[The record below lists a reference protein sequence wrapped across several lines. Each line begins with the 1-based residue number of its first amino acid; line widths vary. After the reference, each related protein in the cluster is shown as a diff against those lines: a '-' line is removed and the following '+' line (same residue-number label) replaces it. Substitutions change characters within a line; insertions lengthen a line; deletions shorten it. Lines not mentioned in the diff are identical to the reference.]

1 VIESGGVVPIACPVS
16 YAVDMTTKGTPGR
29 VIRVDSETWTAY
41 EQACKDLGT
50 TRADD
55 LRRHIH
61 RQITAWK
68 KRQRDAGAAR
78 TIAES

>member
-1 VIESGGVVPIACPVS
+1 MPIGCQVS

-29 VIRVDSETWTAY
+29 VIRVDNETWTAY
-41 EQACKDLGT
+41 EQACKDMGT

-61 RQITAWK
+61 RQIAAWR
-68 KRQRDAGAAR
+68 KRQRDASAAQN
-78 TIAES
+78 IANS

>member
-1 VIESGGVVPIACPVS
+1 MVPICCPVS

-41 EQACKDLGT
+41 EQACKDMGT

-61 RQITAWK
+61 KQIAAWK
-68 KRQRDAGAAR
+68 KRQRDIGAAGAI
-78 TIAES
+78 TES